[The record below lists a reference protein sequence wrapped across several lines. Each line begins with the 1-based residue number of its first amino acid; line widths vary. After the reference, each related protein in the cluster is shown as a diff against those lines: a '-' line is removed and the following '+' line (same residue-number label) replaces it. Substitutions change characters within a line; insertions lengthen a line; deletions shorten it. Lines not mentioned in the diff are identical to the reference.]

1 MGVRSGVGAGANGG
15 RGCRCEPFEVL
26 RNMGR
31 RRRAKGMRR
40 PHIVVGSHELN
51 SVIKTK
57 PCTKDRGSSISLMGL
72 RMLSSTNIKSVKV
85 QWSSGYDFCLTHRRS
100 PVRSRIEPDPFSPTQ
115 MTRAHKRVDLHCDQ

>member
-15 RGCRCEPFEVL
+15 RKCRCGPFEGL

-51 SVIKTK
+51 SVIK
-57 PCTKDRGSSISLMGL
+57 R
-72 RMLSSTNIKSVKV
+72 
-85 QWSSGYDFCLTHRRS
+85 
-100 PVRSRIEPDPFSPTQ
+100 
-115 MTRAHKRVDLHCDQ
+115 KRVQKTPRVIDLINGSPYVIFHKYQISEGSMV